1 MKKKIPFLAIILV
14 SFSILTAF
22 NQTKQD
28 TGYEIQKNPSFK
40 NLKVLPKDISD
51 EALEGTMQSFNAA
64 LGVKCS
70 FCHAAGTDNKLDFA
84 SDANPHKNTARAMM
98 KMTMGINKKYFGTK
112 NPAEFSVNCATCHNG
127 NEKPVKVTHE
137 K

>member
-64 LGVKCS
+64 LGVNAVS
-70 FCHAAGTDNKLDFA
+70 VMPPELTTNWIL
-84 SDANPHKNTARAMM
+84 PAMPIRI
-98 KMTMGINKKYFGTK
+98 KI
-112 NPAEFSVNCATCHNG
+112 PRER
-127 NEKPVKVTHE
+127 
-137 K
+137 